1 MRVQFNTNI
10 LLFDVNDN
18 GLWLDEMGFTS
29 EDCGI
34 YHPIEVGYIEY
45 NHNTMCGNV
54 SINDI
59 DYSFDI
65 EGLFDDDHDFDENP
79 VFYLVD

>member
-1 MRVQFNTNI
+1 MKVQFNTNI
-10 LLFDVNDN
+10 LLWNESNN

-45 NHNTMCGNV
+45 DNDTICGNL
-54 SINDI
+54 SINGV
-59 DYSFDI
+59 DYSFDL
-65 EGLFDDDHDFDENP
+65 EGIFDDDHDFDSFP
-79 VFYLVD
+79 PFYLVD

>member
-54 SINDI
+54 SINGI

>member
-10 LLFDVNDN
+10 LLWDENEN

-29 EDCGI
+29 EDCGC
-34 YHPIEVGYIEY
+34 YDPIEVGYIEY

-65 EGLFDDDHDFDENP
+65 EGLFDDDHDFDSLP
-79 VFYLVD
+79 LFYLVD